1 MTVAQQLAK
10 NLGNNSFNDR
20 MEANLPSPSPK
31 PTPSSDMTV
40 RKDYITAKYVDHRFS
55 RKTCSS
61 SSAKLSELL
70 EAIRFR
76 DLLALIQVSAEEL
89 ELTEALL
96 EPGQE
101 PGETALHL
109 AVRTADRTSLHFV
122 HFLVQNWG
130 NLDKQIAV
138 GKTALHYCSMYDKPE
153 WLKLLLRSKPVLDVG
168 QSVAKWLSLS
178 VLTRLERL
186 PST

>member
-1 MTVAQQLAK
+1 MLC
-10 NLGNNSFNDR
+10 FR
-20 MEANLPSPSPK
+20 
-31 PTPSSDMTV
+31 TV

-96 EPGQE
+96 EPGQVR
-101 PGETALHL
+101 LHENQRL
-109 AVRTADRTSLHFV
+109 RREVE
-122 HFLVQNWG
+122 N
-130 NLDKQIAV
+130 
-138 GKTALHYCSMYDKPE
+138 P
-153 WLKLLLRSKPVLDVG
+153 LKRRVVLL
-168 QSVAKWLSLS
+168 
-178 VLTRLERL
+178 
-186 PST
+186 

>member
-1 MTVAQQLAK
+1 
-10 NLGNNSFNDR
+10 

-40 RKDYITAKYVDHRFS
+40 RKDYMTAKYVDHRFS

-138 GKTALHYCSMYDKPE
+138 GNTALHYCSMYDKPE